1 MRRRT
6 LRLRHAKDTRPFDL
20 SSRCSIWLKL
30 EQRGFD
36 DDGRGDL
43 DRAVFDAALRFRL
56 GSVIPSPQV
65 TALYGFGNV
74 EEEDEIVRLFR
85 EDVKRVL

>member
-1 MRRRT
+1 M
-6 LRLRHAKDTRPFDL
+6 
-20 SSRCSIWLKL
+20 
-30 EQRGFD
+30 
-36 DDGRGDL
+36 
-43 DRAVFDAALRFRL
+43 DRVVFDAALRFRL

>member
-1 MRRRT
+1 M
-6 LRLRHAKDTRPFDL
+6 
-20 SSRCSIWLKL
+20 
-30 EQRGFD
+30 
-36 DDGRGDL
+36 

-74 EEEDEIVRLFR
+74 EEEDEIVRCFGRMSSEFFR
-85 EDVKRVL
+85 RRR